1 MLRDILSGSGG
12 AASLIRTVI
21 NLPEG
26 DESAL
31 IEITEI
37 TAGSPA
43 EKAGIRAGDCLISVN
58 GTEIHDVLD
67 YRYAITE
74 RHLTVRIF
82 RGGGEA
88 EFSLKKGEYDDPGMG
103 FATALMDEKRTCGNH
118 CIFCFIDQ
126 NPKGM
131 RDTIYFKDDDARLS
145 FLQGSYITLTNLT
158 DADVARII
166 KMHMTV
172 NVSVQTTDPLL
183 RNKMLG
189 NRHAGESLKYLWQMG
204 KAGVPMNC
212 QIVLCPTWNDGDNLH
227 RTLADLFSLVPAVQS
242 IAVVPFG
249 QTKFRQHLCP
259 IPGFTQET
267 ARAAV
272 EQIEA
277 VQRWSLKEHG
287 SRIVYAADELYLLA
301 GLPLPDTEAYEDYPQ
316 YENGVGMLR
325 YLSDEF
331 YDALEDAE
339 YDGAPRFL
347 TIATGSAAAPFL
359 AQMMC
364 DLEAKFPAVHCQVIT
379 VLNDFYCHTITV
391 AGLLTGQD
399 LLAQLKG
406 KALGSAVLLTETC
419 LRHDDVFLD
428 DMSRTELE
436 QQLGVPVIKTKVDGY
451 VLLDTVLGY
460 AEGE

>member
-1 MLRDILSGSGG
+1 M
-12 AASLIRTVI
+12 
-21 NLPEG
+21 
-26 DESAL
+26 

-37 TAGSPA
+37 FAGSPA
-43 EKAGIRAGDCLISVN
+43 EKAGIRAGDCLHSVN
-58 GTEIHDVLD
+58 DTVIHDVLD
-67 YRYAITE
+67 YRFAVTE
-74 RHLTVRIF
+74 KLLNVCFF
-82 RGGGEA
+82 REGEA
-88 EFSLKKGEYDDPGMG
+88 QSVQVRKGEYEDLGLG

-158 DADVARII
+158 DEDVDRII
-166 KMHMTV
+166 RMHMTV
-172 NVSVQTTDPLL
+172 NVSVQTTEPDL

-189 NRHAGESLKYLWQMG
+189 NKKAGESLRHLWRMAE
-204 KAGVPMNC
+204 AGVSMNC
-212 QIVLCPTWNDGDNLH
+212 QIVLCPTWNDGDHLH
-227 RTLADLFSLVPAVQS
+227 KTLADLFKMVPAVES

-259 IPGFTQET
+259 IPAFTVET
-267 ARAAV
+267 ARAAI

-277 VQRWSLKEHG
+277 VQRWSLQANG

-301 GLPLPDTEAYEDYPQ
+301 ELPLPDDEAYEGYPQ

-325 YLSDEF
+325 YLMNEF

-339 YDGAPRFL
+339 YDGDARFL

-359 AQMMC
+359 EKMMQ
-364 DLEAKFPAVHCQVIT
+364 DLEAKFPQVHCQVIT
-379 VLNDFYCHTITV
+379 VLNDFYGHSITV
-391 AGLLTGQD
+391 AGLLTYQD
-399 LLAQLKG
+399 LYAQLKDR
-406 KALGSAVLLTETC
+406 ALGSAVLLTETC

-428 DMSRTELE
+428 DKSREDLQTA
-436 QQLGVPVIKTKVDGY
+436 LGVPVIKTKVDGY
-451 VLLDTVLGY
+451 VLLDTVLGD
-460 AEGE
+460 ANGV

>member
-1 MLRDILSGSGG
+1 M
-12 AASLIRTVI
+12 
-21 NLPEG
+21 
-26 DESAL
+26 

-43 EKAGIRAGDCLISVN
+43 EKAGIRAGDCLYSVN
-58 GTEIHDVLD
+58 DTVIHDVLD
-67 YRYAITE
+67 YRFAITE
-74 RHLTVRIF
+74 KHLNVCFF
-82 RGGGEA
+82 REGEQQ
-88 EFSLKKGEYDDPGMG
+88 SVLIRKQEYEDPGLG

-131 RDTIYFKDDDARLS
+131 RETIYFKDDDARLS

-158 DADVARII
+158 DEDVDRII

-189 NRHAGESLKYLWQMG
+189 NK
-204 KAGVPMNC
+204 KAGDSLRHLWRMAEAGVSMNC
-212 QIVLCPTWNDGDNLH
+212 QIVLCPTWNDGDNLPK
-227 RTLADLFSLVPAVQS
+227 TLADLFSMVPAVES

-249 QTKFRQHLCP
+249 MTKFRQHLCP
-259 IPGFTQET
+259 IPAFTVET

-277 VQRWSLKEHG
+277 VQRWSLQANG
-287 SRIVYAADELYLLA
+287 SRIVYASDELYLLA
-301 GLPLPDTEAYEDYPQ
+301 ELPLPDDEAYEGYPQ

-325 YLSDEF
+325 YLMNEF

-339 YDGAPRFL
+339 YDGEARFL

-359 AQMMC
+359 DQMMR
-364 DLEAKFPAVHCQVIT
+364 DLEAKFPQVHCQVIT
-379 VLNDFYCHTITV
+379 ILNDFYGHTITV
-391 AGLLTGQD
+391 AGLLTYQD
-399 LLAQLKG
+399 LFNQLKDRE
-406 KALGSAVLLTETC
+406 LGSAVLLTETC

-428 DMSRTELE
+428 DRSRENLE
-436 QQLGVPVIKTKVDGY
+436 QALGVHVIKCKVDGY

-460 AEGE
+460 AEGM

>member
-1 MLRDILSGSGG
+1 M
-12 AASLIRTVI
+12 
-21 NLPEG
+21 
-26 DESAL
+26 
-31 IEITEI
+31 IEITEV

-43 EKAGIRAGDCLISVN
+43 DKAGIRAGDCLFSVG

-67 YRYAITE
+67 YRFAITE
-74 RHLTVRIF
+74 KHLHVCFF
-82 RGGGEA
+82 REGEEHSA
-88 EFSLKKGEYDDPGMG
+88 EIRKGEYEDLGLG

-158 DADVARII
+158 DEDVDRII
-166 KMHMTV
+166 RMHLSV
-172 NVSVQTTDPLL
+172 NVSVQTTEPDL

-189 NRHAGESLKYLWQMG
+189 NKKAGESLKYLWRMAEG
-204 KAGVPMNC
+204 GVPMNC
-212 QIVLCPTWNDGDNLH
+212 QIVLCPTWNDGDHLH
-227 RTLADLFSLVPAVQS
+227 KTLADLFSMLPAVES

-249 QTKFRQHLCP
+249 MTKFRQHLCP

-277 VQRWSLKEHG
+277 VQRWSLSANG
-287 SRIVYAADELYLLA
+287 RRIVYASDELYLLA
-301 GLPLPDTEAYEDYPQ
+301 GLPLPEDEAYEGYPQ

-325 YLSDEF
+325 YLMNEF

-339 YDGAPRFL
+339 YDGDARFL
-347 TIATGSAAAPFL
+347 TIATGTAAAPFL
-359 AQMMC
+359 EKMMR
-364 DLEAKFPAVHCQVIT
+364 DLEAKFPQVHCQVIP
-379 VLNDFYCHTITV
+379 VLNDFYGHTVTV

-406 KALGSAVLLTETC
+406 RDLGCAVLLSETC

-428 DMSRTELE
+428 DMTREELE
-436 QQLGVPVIKTKVDGY
+436 EALGVPVIKNAVDGY
-451 VLLDTVLGY
+451 VLLDNVLNAG
-460 AEGE
+460 GEPPLA

>member
-1 MLRDILSGSGG
+1 M
-12 AASLIRTVI
+12 
-21 NLPEG
+21 
-26 DESAL
+26 
-31 IEITEI
+31 IEITEV

-43 EKAGIRAGDCLISVN
+43 DRAGIRAGDCLIAVN
-58 GTEIHDVLD
+58 DTVIHDVLD
-67 YRYAITE
+67 YRFAITE
-74 RHLTVRIF
+74 KHIAVRFF
-82 RGGGEA
+82 RAGE
-88 EFSLKKGEYDDPGMG
+88 EQEVQIRKGEYDDPGLN

-158 DADVARII
+158 DEDVDRII

-172 NVSVQTTDPLL
+172 NVSVQTTEPDL

-189 NRHAGESLKYLWQMG
+189 NKKAGESLRHLWRMA
-204 KAGVPMNC
+204 KAGVSMNC
-212 QIVLCPTWNDGDNLH
+212 QIVLCPTWNDGDHLH
-227 RTLADLFSLVPAVQS
+227 KTLADLFSMVPAVES

-249 QTKFRQHLCP
+249 MTKFRQHLCP
-259 IPGFTQET
+259 IPAFTRET

-277 VQRWSLKEHG
+277 VQRWSLQANG
-287 SRIVYAADELYLLA
+287 RRIVYASDELYLLA
-301 GLPLPDTEAYEDYPQ
+301 NLPLPDDEAYEGYPQ

-325 YLSDEF
+325 YLMNEF

-339 YDGAPRFL
+339 YDGEPRFL

-359 AQMMC
+359 DKMMR
-364 DLEAKFPAVHCQVIT
+364 DLEAKFPQVHCQVIT
-379 VLNDFYCHTITV
+379 ILNDFYGHSITV
-391 AGLLTGQD
+391 AGLLTFQD
-399 LLAQLKG
+399 LSNQLKG
-406 KALGSAVLLTETC
+406 KELGSAVLLTETC

-428 DMSRTELE
+428 DRTREELSAL
-436 QQLGVPVIKTKVDGY
+436 LGVPVIKTKVDGY

>member
-1 MLRDILSGSGG
+1 M
-12 AASLIRTVI
+12 
-21 NLPEG
+21 
-26 DESAL
+26 
-31 IEITEI
+31 IEITDV
-37 TAGSPA
+37 TSGSPA
-43 EKAGIRAGDCLISVN
+43 AKAGMQAGDLLIAVN
-58 GTEIHDVLD
+58 DTVIHDVID
-67 YRYAITE
+67 YRFAITDRKLKIRFRRDSEE
-74 RHLTVRIF
+74 REIQIV
-82 RGGGEA
+82 
-88 EFSLKKGEYDDPGMG
+88 KQEYDDPGLG

-158 DADVARII
+158 DEDVDRII
-166 KMHMTV
+166 KMHLTV
-172 NVSVQTTDPLL
+172 NVSVQTTEPEL
-183 RNKMLG
+183 RCKMLG
-189 NRHAGESLKYLWQMG
+189 NR
-204 KAGVPMNC
+204 KAGDSLRHLKRMADAGVSMNC
-212 QIVLCPTWNDGDNLH
+212 QIVLCPTWNDGDHLH
-227 RTLADLFSLVPAVQS
+227 KTLADLFGMVPAVES

-249 QTKFRQHLCP
+249 MTKFRQHLCP

-277 VQRWSLKEHG
+277 VQRWSLSANG
-287 SRIVYAADELYLLA
+287 SRIVYASDELYLLA
-301 GLPLPDTEAYEDYPQ
+301 GLPLPEDEAYEGYPQ

-325 YLSDEF
+325 YLMNEF

-339 YDGAPRFL
+339 YDGEPRFL

-359 AQMMC
+359 DKMMR
-364 DLEAKFPAVHCQVIT
+364 DLEAKIPQVHCQVIT
-379 VLNDFYCHTITV
+379 VLNDFYGHTVTV

-399 LLAQLKG
+399 LLAQLKE
-406 KALGSAVLLTETC
+406 KDLGSAVLLTETC

-428 DMSRTELE
+428 DMPREALA
-436 QQLGVPVIKTKVDGY
+436 QALGVPVIKTKVDGY

-460 AEGE
+460 ADGE

>member
-1 MLRDILSGSGG
+1 M
-12 AASLIRTVI
+12 
-21 NLPEG
+21 
-26 DESAL
+26 
-31 IEITEI
+31 IEITGI

-43 EKAGIRAGDCLISVN
+43 AKAGIRAGDCLIAVN
-58 GTEIHDVLD
+58 DTVIRDVLD
-67 YRYAITE
+67 YRFAITE
-74 RHLTVRIF
+74 KHLNVRFFREGEELTVQIR
-82 RGGGEA
+82 
-88 EFSLKKGEYDDPGMG
+88 KGEYDDPGLN

-158 DADVARII
+158 DEDVDRII

-172 NVSVQTTDPLL
+172 NVSVQTTEPDL

-189 NRHAGESLKYLWQMG
+189 NKKAGESLRHLWRMG
-204 KAGVPMNC
+204 KAGVSMNC
-212 QIVLCPTWNDGDNLH
+212 QIVLCPTWNDGDHLH
-227 RTLADLFSLVPAVQS
+227 KTLADLFSLVPAVES

-249 QTKFRQHLCP
+249 MTKFRQHLCP
-259 IPGFTQET
+259 IPAFTVES
-267 ARAAV
+267 AREAV

-277 VQRWSLKEHG
+277 VQRWSLQANG
-287 SRIVYAADELYLLA
+287 RRIVYASDELYLLA
-301 GLPLPDTEAYEDYPQ
+301 NLPLPDDDAYEGYPQ

-325 YLSDEF
+325 YLMNEF

-339 YDGAPRFL
+339 YDGDARFL

-359 AQMMC
+359 DKMMR
-364 DLEAKFPAVHCQVIT
+364 DLEAKFPQVHCQVIT
-379 VLNDFYCHTITV
+379 VLNDFYGHSITV
-391 AGLLTGQD
+391 AGLLTFQD
-399 LLAQLKG
+399 LSEQLKNRD
-406 KALGSAVLLTETC
+406 LGSAVLLTETC

-428 DMSRTELE
+428 DKSRGDLE
-436 QQLGVPVIKTKVDGY
+436 QVLGVPVIKCKVDGY

>member
-1 MLRDILSGSGG
+1 MKGRG
-12 AASLIRTVI
+12 T
-21 NLPEG
+21 
-26 DESAL
+26 AL
-31 IEITEI
+31 IEITDI
-37 TAGSPA
+37 IAGSPA
-43 EKAGIRAGDCLISVN
+43 DRAGIRAGDCLIAVN
-58 GTEIHDVLD
+58 DTVIHDVLD
-67 YRYAITE
+67 YRFAVTAK
-74 RHLTVRIF
+74 HLTVRF
-82 RGGGEA
+82 LRDCA
-88 EFSLKKGEYDDPGMG
+88 EQEVSLRKGEYEDTGLC

-131 RDTIYFKDDDARLS
+131 RETIYFKDDDSRLS

-158 DADVARII
+158 DEDVDRII

-189 NRHAGESLKYLWQMG
+189 NKKAGESLKYLRRMAD
-204 KAGVPMNC
+204 AGVPMNC

-227 RTLADLFSLVPAVQS
+227 KTLADLFGMVPAVES

-249 QTKFRQHLCP
+249 MTKFREKLCP
-259 IPGFTQET
+259 IPAFTQET
-267 ARAAV
+267 ARAAI

-277 VQRWSLKEHG
+277 VQRWSLAANG
-287 SRIVYAADELYLLA
+287 SRIVYASDELYLLA
-301 GLPLPDTEAYEDYPQ
+301 GLPLPEDEAYEGYPQ

-325 YLSDEF
+325 YLMNEF

-339 YDGAPRFL
+339 YDGDARFL
-347 TIATGSAAAPFL
+347 TIATGTAAAPFL
-359 AQMMC
+359 DKMMR
-364 DLEAKFPAVHCQVIT
+364 DLEAKFPQVHCQVIT
-379 VLNDFYCHTITV
+379 VYNDFYGHTVTV
-391 AGLLTGQD
+391 AGLLTFQD
-399 LLAQLKG
+399 LCAQLKD

-428 DMSRTELE
+428 DRSREDLE
-436 QQLGVPVIKTKVDGY
+436 KALGVPVIKCKVDGY

-460 AEGE
+460 AEGK

>member
-1 MLRDILSGSGG
+1 M
-12 AASLIRTVI
+12 
-21 NLPEG
+21 
-26 DESAL
+26 

-43 EKAGIRAGDCLISVN
+43 DKAGIRAGDCLIAVN
-58 GTEIHDVLD
+58 DTVIHDVLD
-67 YRYAITE
+67 YRFAITE
-74 RHLTVRIF
+74 KHLSIRVMREGEELTVQ
-82 RGGGEA
+82 
-88 EFSLKKGEYDDPGMG
+88 LVKQEYQDPGLG

-158 DADVARII
+158 DEDVDRII

-189 NRHAGESLKYLWQMG
+189 NK
-204 KAGVPMNC
+204 KAGDSLRHLWRMGEAGVSMNC

-227 RTLADLFSLVPAVQS
+227 KTLADLFMKVPSVES

-249 QTKFRQHLCP
+249 MTKFRQHLCP
-259 IPGFTQET
+259 IPAFTVET

-277 VQRWSLKEHG
+277 VQRWSLQANG
-287 SRIVYAADELYLLA
+287 RRIVYASDELYLLA
-301 GLPLPDTEAYEDYPQ
+301 KLPLPDDDAYEGYPQ

-325 YLSDEF
+325 YLMNEF

-339 YDGAPRFL
+339 YDGEARFL
-347 TIATGSAAAPFL
+347 TIATGSAAGPFL
-359 AQMMC
+359 DKMMR
-364 DLEAKFPAVHCQVIT
+364 DLEEKFPQVHCQVIT
-379 VLNDFYCHTITV
+379 VLNDFYGHTITV
-391 AGLLTGQD
+391 AGLLTYQD
-399 LLAQLKG
+399 LCAQLKG
-406 KALGSAVLLTETC
+406 RALGSAVLLTETC

-428 DMSRTELE
+428 DKSREDLE
-436 QQLGVPVIKTKVDGY
+436 EALGVPVIKCKVDGY

>member
-1 MLRDILSGSGG
+1 M
-12 AASLIRTVI
+12 
-21 NLPEG
+21 
-26 DESAL
+26 

-43 EKAGIRAGDCLISVN
+43 DKAGIRQGDCLIAVN
-58 GTEIHDVLD
+58 DTVIHDVLD
-67 YRYAITE
+67 YRFAIAE
-74 RHLTVRIF
+74 KHLNVRFF
-82 RGGGEA
+82 RAGEEHSA
-88 EFSLKKGEYDDPGMG
+88 EIRKGEYEDLGLG

-158 DADVARII
+158 DEDVDRII
-166 KMHMTV
+166 QMHMTV
-172 NVSVQTTDPLL
+172 NVSVQTTEPDL

-189 NRHAGESLKYLWQMG
+189 NKKAGESLRHLWRMG
-204 KAGVPMNC
+204 EAGVSMNC
-212 QIVLCPTWNDGDNLH
+212 QIVLCPTWNDGDHLH
-227 RTLADLFSLVPAVQS
+227 KTLADLFSMVPAVES

-249 QTKFRQHLCP
+249 MTKHRQHLCP
-259 IPGFTQET
+259 IPGFTVET
-267 ARAAV
+267 ARAAI

-277 VQRWSLKEHG
+277 VQRWSLQANG
-287 SRIVYAADELYLLA
+287 SRIVYASDELYLLA
-301 GLPLPDTEAYEDYPQ
+301 ELPLPEDDAYEGYPQ

-325 YLSDEF
+325 YLMNEF

-339 YDGAPRFL
+339 YDGGPRFL

-359 AQMMC
+359 DKMMR
-364 DLEAKFPAVHCQVIT
+364 DLEAKFPQVHCQVIT
-379 VLNDFYCHTITV
+379 ILNDFYGHTVTV

-406 KALGSAVLLTETC
+406 RGLGSAVLLTETC

-428 DMSRTELE
+428 DMSREALE
-436 QQLGVPVIKTKVDGY
+436 AALGVPVIKCKVDGY
-451 VLLDTVLGY
+451 VLLDTVLGLS
-460 AEGE
+460 EGT

>member
-1 MLRDILSGSGG
+1 M
-12 AASLIRTVI
+12 
-21 NLPEG
+21 
-26 DESAL
+26 

-43 EKAGIRAGDCLISVN
+43 AKAGIRAGDCLIAVN
-58 GTEIHDVLD
+58 DTVIHDVLD
-67 YRYAITE
+67 YRFAITE
-74 RHLTVRIF
+74 KHLNVRFF
-82 RGGGEA
+82 REGE
-88 EFSLKKGEYDDPGMG
+88 EQSVLIRKGEYDDLGLN

-158 DADVARII
+158 DEDVDRII

-172 NVSVQTTDPLL
+172 NVSVQTTEPDL

-189 NRHAGESLKYLWQMG
+189 NKKAGESLRHLWRMG
-204 KAGVPMNC
+204 KAGVSMNC
-212 QIVLCPTWNDGDNLH
+212 QIVLCPTWNDGDHLH
-227 RTLADLFSLVPAVQS
+227 KTLADLFSLVPAVES

-249 QTKFRQHLCP
+249 MTRFRQHLCP
-259 IPGFTQET
+259 IPGFTVET
-267 ARAAV
+267 AREAV

-287 SRIVYAADELYLLA
+287 RRIVYASDELYLLA
-301 GLPLPDTEAYEDYPQ
+301 KLPLPDDEAYEGYPQ

-325 YLSDEF
+325 YLMNEF

-339 YDGAPRFL
+339 YDGDARFL

-359 AQMMC
+359 DKMMR
-364 DLEAKFPAVHCQVIT
+364 DLEAKFPQVHCQVIT
-379 VLNDFYCHTITV
+379 ILNDFYGHTVTV

-399 LLAQLKG
+399 LQKQLAG
-406 KALGSAVLLTETC
+406 RDLGSAVLLTETC

-428 DMSRTELE
+428 DMSKEALE
-436 QQLGVPVIKTKVDGY
+436 QALGVPVIKTKVDGY

-460 AEGE
+460 SEGI

>member
-1 MLRDILSGSGG
+1 M
-12 AASLIRTVI
+12 
-21 NLPEG
+21 
-26 DESAL
+26 
-31 IEITEI
+31 IEITGI

-58 GTEIHDVLD
+58 GTVIYDVLD
-67 YRYAITE
+67 YRYAVTDSTLAVSVMRE
-74 RHLTVRIF
+74 
-82 RGGGEA
+82 GA
-88 EFSLKKGEYDDPGMG
+88 ECAFTLKKREYDDPGME

-131 RDTIYFKDDDARLS
+131 RGTIYFKDDDARLS

-158 DADVARII
+158 DHDVERII

-189 NRHAGESLKYLWQMG
+189 NKKAGDSLKYLWQMG

-227 RTLADLFSLVPAVQS
+227 KTLADLFSLVPAVQS

-259 IPGFTQET
+259 IPAFTQET
-267 ARAAV
+267 AREAI

-277 VQRWSLKEHG
+277 VQRWSLFANG

-301 GLPLPDTEAYEDYPQ
+301 GLPLPEDDAYEDYPQ

-325 YLSDEF
+325 YLMNEF

-339 YDGAPRFL
+339 YDGDARFL
-347 TIATGSAAAPFL
+347 TIATGTAAAPFL
-359 AQMMC
+359 DKMMR
-364 DLEAKFPAVHCQVIT
+364 DLEAKFPVVHCQVIP
-379 VLNDFYCHTITV
+379 VLNDFYGHSITV
-391 AGLLTGQD
+391 AGLLTYQD
-399 LLAQLKG
+399 LLAQLKDRD
-406 KALGSAVLLTETC
+406 LGEAVLLTETC

-428 DMSRTELE
+428 DKSREDLE
-436 QQLGVPVIKTKVDGY
+436 AALGVKVIKTKVDGY

>member
-1 MLRDILSGSGG
+1 M
-12 AASLIRTVI
+12 
-21 NLPEG
+21 
-26 DESAL
+26 

-43 EKAGIRAGDCLISVN
+43 EKAGIRAGDCLIAVNDSVI
-58 GTEIHDVLD
+58 EDVLD
-67 YRYAITE
+67 YRYAITDT
-74 RHLTVRIF
+74 HLTVRVM
-82 RGGGEA
+82 REGEEC
-88 EFSLKKGEYDDPGMG
+88 EFTLKKREYDDPGME

-158 DADVARII
+158 DHDVQRII

-172 NVSVQTTDPLL
+172 NVSVQTTEPDL
-183 RNKMLG
+183 RCKMLG
-189 NRHAGESLKYLWQMG
+189 NKRAGESLKYLRQMAD
-204 KAGVPMNC
+204 AGVPMNC
-212 QIVLCPTWNDGDNLH
+212 QIVLCPTWNDGDHLH
-227 RTLADLFSLVPAVQS
+227 KTLADLFSMVPAVES

-249 QTKFRQHLCP
+249 QTKFREKLCP
-259 IPGFTQET
+259 IPAFSQET

-277 VQRWSLKEHG
+277 VQRWSLQANG

-301 GLPLPDTEAYEDYPQ
+301 GLPLPDDEAYEDYPQ

-325 YLSDEF
+325 YLMNEF

-339 YDGAPRFL
+339 YDGDARFL
-347 TIATGSAAAPFL
+347 TVATGTAAAPFL
-359 AQMMC
+359 DKMMR
-364 DLEAKFPAVHCQVIT
+364 DLEAKFPAVHCQVIP
-379 VLNDFYCHTITV
+379 VLNDFYGHSITV
-391 AGLLTGQD
+391 AGLLTYQD
-399 LLAQLKG
+399 LYAQLKDRD
-406 KALGSAVLLTETC
+406 LGSAVLLTETC

-428 DMSRTELE
+428 DRSREELA
-436 QQLGVPVIKTKVDGY
+436 QALGVPVIKTKVDGY

-460 AEGE
+460 ADGE